1 MAEDACCELDR
12 IKELGLKGVK
22 LHNDYQGVFIFDE
35 HCIPIYKRCEELGLP
50 VVFHMGYDPV
60 SPRVHRA
67 MPYDLLEL
75 HENFPKLKIIG
86 AHMGGEEAWE
96 SVYHYVAGVENIWL
110 DTAFTAGIID
120 EKLFYEIVKKIYSNK
135 EILLSNWIKAEYMTN
150 SREYIVVMPFIDTE
164 KLNKL
169 GMFYKNN
176 PNVNRKIDIITLKE
190 NKEKICEI
198 LTNKV
203 NIVELDNWLGG
214 IIDGKREEN

>member
-1 MAEDACCELDR
+1 M
-12 IKELGLKGVK
+12 
-22 LHNDYQGVFIFDE
+22 
-35 HCIPIYKRCEELGLP
+35 
-50 VVFHMGYDPV
+50 
-60 SPRVHRA
+60 
-67 MPYDLLEL
+67 
-75 HENFPKLKIIG
+75 
-86 AHMGGEEAWE
+86 
-96 SVYHYVAGVENIWL
+96 VA
-110 DTAFTAGIID
+110 
-120 EKLFYEIVKKIYSNK
+120 
-135 EILLSNWIKAEYMTN
+135 
-150 SREYIVVMPFIDTE
+150 IDTE